1 MTALLKKALAKAAD
15 LPKPVQ
21 NELAKQLLEDIEAEL
36 KWDRTLASPKSQ
48 KLLDRMAKKALTDHK
63 NGKTIEMGWDE
74 L

>member
-1 MTALLKKALAKAAD
+1 MTVLFKKALAKATD

-48 KLLDRMAKKALTDHK
+48 KLLAHMAKKALK
-63 NGKTIEMGWDE
+63 NFRSGKTIAKDWDN

>member
-1 MTALLKKALAKAAD
+1 MTALLKKALAKAAN

-48 KLLDRMAKKALTDHK
+48 KLLASMAKKAIK
-63 NGKTIEMGWDE
+63 ARRAGKIYDMGIDE

>member
-15 LPKPVQ
+15 LPKTVQ

-36 KWDRTLASPKSQ
+36 KWDRTPASPKSQ
-48 KLLDRMAKKALTDHK
+48 KLLAHMAKKVLKARRA
-63 NGKTIEMGWDE
+63 GKTYEMGFDE